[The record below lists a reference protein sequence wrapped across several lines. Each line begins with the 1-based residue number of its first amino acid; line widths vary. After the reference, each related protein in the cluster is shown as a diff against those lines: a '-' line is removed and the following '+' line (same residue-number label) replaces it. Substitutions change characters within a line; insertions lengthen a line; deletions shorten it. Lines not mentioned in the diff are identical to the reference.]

1 MWRLSIGH
9 FQEIIVF
16 LKVTVVTMLQHLL
29 LCVGALP
36 IMDTW
41 MSNLPETL
49 TNVPLSMLAIPGSH
63 DSCSYCLNC
72 ECELS
77 QDNEAFP
84 ALMLLGKFGKL
95 LSARWGRTQDV
106 SLSEQLAAGIR
117 YFDFRVIHRE
127 VDGLFYFVHGQ
138 FANEVSAE
146 LSIIRSFLQE
156 HHKEVVLLDFNHL
169 YCFFKPDSTS
179 LLERTIV
186 KVFGSMLTPRSEHIP
201 SLNDLWSGNFQ
212 VVCFLH
218 VQTESPV
225 MWTCETISS
234 PWPNTVVV
242 DKLIAFLN
250 SHPPWVFT
258 IFRNLGFHK
267 FNKCLLHLSEKQDFV
282 GKVPNRLIPS
292 FKSVTSNWLL
302 EHCLGSRCVSKFVKL
317 VSIELRRVSKR
328 NICEVGYF

>member
-1 MWRLSIGH
+1 
-9 FQEIIVF
+9 
-16 LKVTVVTMLQHLL
+16 
-29 LCVGALP
+29 
-36 IMDTW
+36 MDTW

-186 KVFGSMLTPRSEHIP
+186 KMFNPSITPLRIKKKCCNFSGKYDDPNKVFVAYRILSAICKTIILCSYFSAGVDKFHVTQGVLTPDSDYI
-201 SLNDLWSGNFQ
+201 LNHMDSDLAVLAASAGERVIEW
-212 VVCFLH
+212 L
-218 VQTESPV
+218 TE
-225 MWTCETISS
+225 
-234 PWPNTVVV
+234 
-242 DKLIAFLN
+242 
-250 SHPPWVFT
+250 
-258 IFRNLGFHK
+258 
-267 FNKCLLHLSEKQDFV
+267 
-282 GKVPNRLIPS
+282 
-292 FKSVTSNWLL
+292 
-302 EHCLGSRCVSKFVKL
+302 
-317 VSIELRRVSKR
+317 
-328 NICEVGYF
+328 EVGQRNVVMIDFAVKMFPHFAKAVISMNTSRQL